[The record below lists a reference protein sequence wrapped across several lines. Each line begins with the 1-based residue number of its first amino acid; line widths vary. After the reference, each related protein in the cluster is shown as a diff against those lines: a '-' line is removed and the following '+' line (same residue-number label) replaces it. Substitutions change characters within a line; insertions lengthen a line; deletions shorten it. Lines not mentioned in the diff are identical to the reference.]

1 MAVIG
6 NIDPWAHQFPQ
17 DQIQEV
23 IQLVCDS
30 WRTFSIPVK
39 RLEVPI
45 TQRLCAHLR
54 TNRDRSVQWFRIDY
68 ETSVLDAEG
77 EITGR
82 IDLMFTQGLDEN
94 VYFSLECKRL
104 RVRSRKRFD
113 TLADKYVAQGMLRY
127 FTGQYARGLNKG
139 GMLAYV
145 MDGQMD
151 AAVQDVTK
159 SVEKNKTPLYMA
171 SDDTLRISSLLPQQ
185 VRETCHRYGPDSR
198 FVIYHIF
205 LSALLARN

>member
-6 NIDPWAHQFPQ
+6 NIDPWADQFPQ
-17 DQIQEV
+17 DQILQV

-30 WRTFSIPVK
+30 WLTFSMPAE
-39 RLEVPI
+39 RLEIPI
-45 TQRLCAHLR
+45 TQKLCAHLR

-82 IDLMFTQGLDEN
+82 IDLTFTQGFDEN

-104 RVRSRKRFD
+104 RVRSHKRFD
-113 TLADKYVAQGMLRY
+113 TLANKYVTHGMFRY
-127 FTGQYARGLNKG
+127 FTGQYAKGLNRG

-145 MDGQMD
+145 MDGETE
-151 AAVQDVTK
+151 AAIEDVTK
-159 SVEKNKTPLYMA
+159 SIEKNKLALYMA
-171 SDDTLRISSLLPQQ
+171 SDDTLCVSSLSSRE
-185 VRETCHRYGPDSR
+185 VRETWHQYGSDSR

-205 LSALLARN
+205 LPAQSTRN